1 MFAATERFQNKHELS
16 MKSFL
21 RSLVALPKQSHY
33 DPTSSQYFDLSYVTS
48 QIIVCSGPVSLSIE
62 SFYRH
67 PIADLVKFLDVNHDW
82 HIFNFRGEGPGYS
95 DGEVRGKVSHYP
107 FPDHQPLTIT
117 MMKNFVEEIE
127 KFLESERNVAVLHCK
142 AGKGRSGMMAC
153 AYLLSKTL
161 ENDGR
166 DINKMPSSVRI
177 MSSKD
182 ILEQPESLEDTRRSE
197 QLNSPDTNKIN
208 SLDLQNSSLISHSH
222 GSLISHSNDSNSHN
236 NTNSIPQPVQNI
248 LDYYT
253 SIRMKAFSG
262 EGISIK
268 SQKRYLNYWYQFL
281 RSSPEEQR
289 KCLKQGRCRI
299 VGIRLVECRKEL
311 IVSLQEYEQVAG
323 GVRIRNKCTF
333 HEIHREDDD
342 ILLLTKTEPLH
353 LKDIRI
359 LINGWCYV
367 WLNTYFEGDCMTSYD
382 TENLQTKK
390 LRLKN
395 PDKEKIR
402 YDDIVKSSHLYTSTN
417 SSEWKEDSHNKPNIE
432 LLLEPT
438 VNGVQKFSVDWENL
452 DGFKGSRHRGTK
464 LFKKLDIYWI
474 TSESTQY

>member
-1 MFAATERFQNKHELS
+1 

-21 RSLVALPKQSHY
+21 RSLVALPKQSHF
-33 DPTSSQYFDLSYVTS
+33 DSTSSQYFDLSYLTS
-48 QIIVCSGPVSLSIE
+48 QIIVCSGPVSLSLE

-67 PIADLVKFLDVNHDW
+67 PIADLVKFLDLNHNW

-117 MMKNFVEEIE
+117 MMKRFVEEVEIYIE
-127 KFLESERNVAVLHCK
+127 SDRNVAVLHCK

-153 AYLLSKTL
+153 AYLISKIL
-161 ENDGR
+161 DDGR
-166 DINKMPSSVRI
+166 DIKMPSSTRI
-177 MSSKD
+177 VSSKD
-182 ILEQPESLEDTRRSE
+182 ILEQLDSVEDTTKPE
-197 QLNSPDTNKIN
+197 QFNSLDIKKIN
-208 SLDLQNSSLISHSH
+208 SLDPQNIPVISHSNISLISHSN
-222 GSLISHSNDSNSHN
+222 GSLISHSNISLISHSNGSNSHK
-236 NTNSIPQPVQNI
+236 TSSIPQPVQDI

-253 SIRMKAFSG
+253 SIRMKPFAG

-268 SQKRYLNYWYQFL
+268 SQKRYLNYWNRFL

-299 VGIRLVECRKEL
+299 IGIRLVECRNDV
-311 IVSLQEYEQVAG
+311 IVSLQEYKHVAG

-342 ILLLTKTEPLH
+342 ILLVTKIEPLD

-367 WLNTYFEGDCMTSYD
+367 WFNTYFEGDCMTYND
-382 TENLQTKK
+382 TENLKTKQFG
-390 LRLKN
+390 LKN
-395 PDKEKIR
+395 QDQEKNPYCNR
-402 YDDIVKSSHLYTSTN
+402 VNSPRLYSCRN
-417 SSEWKEDSHNKPNIE
+417 SSIWKEDSHNKSNFE
-432 LLLEPT
+432 LLSEPT
-438 VNGVQKFSVDWENL
+438 LNGLQKFTIDWDNL
-452 DGFKGSRHRGTK
+452 DGFKGSRHRGTQLFRK
-464 LFKKLDIYWI
+464 LEFYWI
-474 TSESTQY
+474 SSDST